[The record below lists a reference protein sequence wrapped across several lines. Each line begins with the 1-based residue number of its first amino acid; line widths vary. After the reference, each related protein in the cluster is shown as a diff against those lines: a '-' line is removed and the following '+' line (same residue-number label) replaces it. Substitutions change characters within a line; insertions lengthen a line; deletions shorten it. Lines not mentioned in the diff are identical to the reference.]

1 MNTDTHAAHADD
13 HHHGDSHANAH
24 GSFSTYMLGFV
35 LSVVL
40 TAIPFWLVMS
50 GALPSKQITALV
62 IMAFAVVQ
70 IVVHMIYFLH
80 MNTTSE
86 NGWSMMALIFTIVMV
101 VIALSG
107 SLWVMNHL
115 NSNMMPIHPDDRDEM
130 NETRTVTSEANGTR
144 SNAARPPLWL
154 TILSL
159 TAIALLIALGVW
171 QIERRAWKLALIDR
185 VEQRVHAPAQP
196 IPSPAAWPTVSAA
209 NDEYRHVSVSGR
221 FLHDRETLAQ
231 AVTEEGPGYWVLTPL
246 RRDDGTLVLVNRGFV
261 PSDRRDAS
269 TRWDGNP
276 QGQVEITGLLRVTE
290 PQKAD
295 SSETTCRSTIAGTR
309 GMSQRLRRHAAST
322 TSRPFSSMPTL
333 DHNPAAAQS
342 AD

>member
-1 MNTDTHAAHADD
+1 MNTDTHAVHADD

-115 NSNMMPIHPDDRDEM
+115 NSNMMPIHQM
-130 NETRTVTSEANGTR
+130 
-144 SNAARPPLWL
+144 
-154 TILSL
+154 
-159 TAIALLIALGVW
+159 
-171 QIERRAWKLALIDR
+171 
-185 VEQRVHAPAQP
+185 
-196 IPSPAAWPTVSAA
+196 
-209 NDEYRHVSVSGR
+209 
-221 FLHDRETLAQ
+221 
-231 AVTEEGPGYWVLTPL
+231 
-246 RRDDGTLVLVNRGFV
+246 
-261 PSDRRDAS
+261 
-269 TRWDGNP
+269 
-276 QGQVEITGLLRVTE
+276 TGM
-290 PQKAD
+290 K
-295 SSETTCRSTIAGTR
+295 
-309 GMSQRLRRHAAST
+309 
-322 TSRPFSSMPTL
+322 
-333 DHNPAAAQS
+333 
-342 AD
+342 